1 MEQAKRFVASMGPA
15 DEEAKV
21 LKKIAELNLGQSTS
35 AFSKFGCK
43 NAGFVEAMVL
53 RGTTLHRGGFELKEV
68 CLQSQRKTRET
79 SSRWTVAL
87 APSRMRSYCLDL
99 CRGVGSKPF
108 GGGRGFG

>member
-1 MEQAKRFVASMGPA
+1 MGPA

-53 RGTTLHRGGFELKEV
+53 RGTSLHRGGFELTEV
-68 CLQSQRKTRET
+68 ILRTCLSVDGLGMVGVVGYFV
-79 SSRWTVAL
+79 SSHFL
-87 APSRMRSYCLDL
+87 SH
-99 CRGVGSKPF
+99 F
-108 GGGRGFG
+108 